1 MIAMRSGRSNG
12 KSRHRS
18 AYVLM
23 KVVFAT
29 PIASASV
36 RMAPAVAHPFLA
48 RTRHANRTSAATV
61 GEGGR
66 ATDVAARLFDLVEA
80 AGRQPHLAAHVGF

>member
-1 MIAMRSGRSNG
+1 
-12 KSRHRS
+12 
-18 AYVLM
+18 M

-48 RTRHANRTSAATV
+48 RTRHANRRSAQRSASAA
-61 GEGGR
+61 R
-66 ATDVAARLFDLVEA
+66 AAHVAALFFDLIEA
-80 AGRQPHLAAHVGF
+80 AGRQPDLAADVRF

>member
-1 MIAMRSGRSNG
+1 MRSGRSNG
-12 KSRHRS
+12 KSRQRV

-36 RMAPAVAHPFLA
+36 RMAPAVAHPFL
-48 RTRHANRTSAATV
+48 
-61 GEGGR
+61 GEDAPRKSHVCSQIGQGAR

-80 AGRQPHLAAHVGF
+80 ARRQPDLPAHVGF